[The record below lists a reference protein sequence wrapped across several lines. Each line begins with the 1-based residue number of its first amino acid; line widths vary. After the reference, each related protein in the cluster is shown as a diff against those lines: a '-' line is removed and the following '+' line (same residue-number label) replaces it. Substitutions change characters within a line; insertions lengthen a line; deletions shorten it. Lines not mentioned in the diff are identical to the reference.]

1 MASALEHY
9 VNNVRTLTSAG
20 KTRFQRS
27 YLFSAICCCCN
38 LRLNF
43 WFWFSGSFRE
53 LVEYLND
60 STELLSKNSNI
71 LDNVLET
78 LDVQQHSLGVLYI
91 LVAKI
96 SEIQVNESKLDLQ
109 KVDNVMT
116 QQHLFHFRMKIP
128 KQCCRL
134 WRDLS
139 MFAMESKFEMQ
150 HKLVSFW
157 ASAGSLNEL
166 QLFPSF

>member
-20 KTRFQRS
+20 SVEFIEIFT
-27 YLFSAICCCCN
+27 
-38 LRLNF
+38 F
-43 WFWFSGSFRE
+43 WNSFVIEMWIFVSGSFRE

-78 LDVQQHSLGVLYI
+78 LDIQQHSLGVLFI

-96 SEIQVNESKLDLQ
+96 SEVQVIDWIQKSSFSSHRL
-109 KVDNVMT
+109 
-116 QQHLFHFRMKIP
+116 LFAIY
-128 KQCCRL
+128 
-134 WRDLS
+134 
-139 MFAMESKFEMQ
+139 
-150 HKLVSFW
+150 
-157 ASAGSLNEL
+157 
-166 QLFPSF
+166 

>member
-20 KTRFQRS
+20 KIDF
-27 YLFSAICCCCN
+27 LKFFIKKN
-38 LRLNF
+38 LLLLKWEFLRIF
-43 WFWFSGSFRE
+43 VSGSFRE

-78 LDVQQHSLGVLYI
+78 LDIQQHSLGVLFI

-96 SEIQVNESKLDLQ
+96 AEIQV
-109 KVDNVMT
+109 T
-116 QQHLFHFRMKIP
+116 T
-128 KQCCRL
+128 
-134 WRDLS
+134 
-139 MFAMESKFEMQ
+139 
-150 HKLVSFW
+150 
-157 ASAGSLNEL
+157 GS
-166 QLFPSF
+166 

>member
-20 KTRFQRS
+20 TRNNF
-27 YLFSAICCCCN
+27 AIFVFVDSIVFVET
-38 LRLNF
+38 LKFTVLVLIIL
-43 WFWFSGSFRE
+43 GSFRE

-78 LDVQQHSLGVLYI
+78 LDPNNHSLGVLYI

-96 SEIQVNESKLDLQ
+96 SEVQVN
-109 KVDNVMT
+109 
-116 QQHLFHFRMKIP
+116 
-128 KQCCRL
+128 
-134 WRDLS
+134 
-139 MFAMESKFEMQ
+139 
-150 HKLVSFW
+150 
-157 ASAGSLNEL
+157 
-166 QLFPSF
+166 